1 MNRLSIAA
9 ALTLSLLLS
18 VPSSAIAQDD
28 EDEGGSEDDTTIV
41 ASRAPSEKR
50 AVKVRNKFFIK
61 GKRLEITPQIGFITN
76 NPLNDEVTFGAAI
89 TYHFNER
96 FGIEFNG
103 SYAALGGASNTK
115 NLSAAV
121 LTLLPQQDRLESID
135 PAALLTLSAVW
146 TPMYGKINPFGMA
159 VINLD
164 FFFLFGLGYGN
175 EFVEMLSCPECA
187 LGNPEVQV
195 ANSFDS
201 PLGQLNHLFMVN
213 FGLGVNVFATKWLSL
228 RVDMRVLLTYDQV
241 LNFDDDT
248 ARAANQALAQAPN
261 GELLNRLDCG
271 VSGAVCR
278 ADFPSTFILNIG
290 GSFWVPGDRAVR
302 SKQKAF

>member
-1 MNRLSIAA
+1 MNRLLIAA
-9 ALTLSLLLS
+9 ALMLSLVVS
-18 VPSSAIAQDD
+18 VPLSANAQDD
-28 EDEGGSEDDTTIV
+28 DGDGSNEEDTTIV
-41 ASRAPSEKR
+41 ASRAPGEKR

-76 NPLNDEVTFGAAI
+76 NPLNDEVTFGAAL

-103 SYAALGGASNTK
+103 SYAALGGATNTK

-121 LTLLPQQDRLESID
+121 LSLLPPGDRLESVD
-135 PAALLTLSAVW
+135 PAATFTLSAVW
-146 TPMYGKINPFGMA
+146 TPMYGKINPFGLA

-164 FFFLFGLGYGN
+164 FFFLVGIGYGN
-175 EFVEMLSCPECA
+175 EFIEMLSCPDCG
-187 LGNPEVQV
+187 LGDPTVQV
-195 ANSFDS
+195 ANAFDS
-201 PLGQLNHLFMVN
+201 PMGELNHLFLVN
-213 FGLGVNVFATKWLSL
+213 FGVGVNVFATKWLSL

-248 ARAANQALAQAPN
+248 AREANRNEAIANP
-261 GELLNRLDCG
+261 LLNRIACHDNG
-271 VSGAVCR
+271 AAVCK